1 METKSSDASPA
12 SASAAETSNHRR
24 RGGNPKRKAAT
35 AALSALSNLSA
46 AFSTP
51 SKRQSKDRNPSPIPH
66 HLLFQSHHSGPLT
79 RARQSPNKLAG
90 SASSGSV
97 SAGPIKVSERELMI
111 DLNGAAFAGSG
122 LDPIAAEEE
131 AEDPLTVRR
140 EEEENVVNLEFE
152 AVKSREK
159 NVHVVPTFAGW
170 FSWNSMHDIEKQTL
184 VSFFDGKSE
193 KRTPE
198 LYMTIR
204 NSIMKK
210 FHSNPQSQIELKDLT
225 ELSNDDSDSW
235 QEVMEFLDHWG
246 LINFHPF
253 PPNSEDTPK
262 SEEDAKGDK
271 KNASLVDK
279 LYQFET
285 SQMHVVSIPIAKK
298 IEAAPQPTL
307 APVQGVLPEPG
318 LGDDSAALMEP
329 SIEYHCNSCQ
339 ADCSRKRYH
348 CRTQADFDLCTDCYT
363 EGKFGTGMA
372 PADFILME
380 SAEAPGAGGAT
391 WTDEE
396 TLLLLEAL
404 ELFGANWNEI
414 ADHVGT
420 KTKAQCMLHF
430 LEMPIEDSFLYANE
444 ENTTDE
450 TKNEKVEEKQ
460 EAEVKG
466 KENEKEKE
474 KEKEKEENEEEKGPS
489 GENAS
494 DKMEIDEKK
503 DSDGKDREKVGDV
516 NRSEP
521 SDADHSVEKDS
532 DENKDIVLGECSPGT
547 AIDVLKDAFNAVGY
561 LPEEAELGSFAD
573 AGNPVM
579 ALAAFLTGLVEND
592 NSMTSCHRSSLKA
605 MSESSPALQ
614 LATRHCFILEDPP
627 ADDVSNALQSSA
639 SESRKEETATSNADK
654 NNDDSIPDT
663 QKENDIEKEKEPSN
677 GTEGNSKEEQNSNE
691 RQTELPSDTDVDN
704 KSEPQTE
711 KMEVRDE
718 SKQMNGPTSNLEETG
733 PSERKEATAGTDEK
747 PSETNAGNGKG
758 KDSREVIRL
767 KRAAAT
773 AVAAAAVKAKFL
785 AKQEEDQIRQLVT
798 VIIEKQFR
806 KMEAKL
812 TMFSELDNIITR
824 VREQA
829 DKLRMRLVQERSQL
843 MAARQRVN
851 ANTNPTL
858 NPNQPSMAANRLAAA
873 YASAIAGG
881 VRPPNM
887 VSDRLQTMPTRR
899 S

>member
-1 METKSSDASPA
+1 METKSSDPSPA
-12 SASAAETSNHRR
+12 SAPAAETSNHRR

-66 HLLFQSHHSGPLT
+66 HMLFQSHHSGPLT

-90 SASSGSV
+90 SADDRL
-97 SAGPIKVSERELMI
+97 ERELMI
-111 DLNGAAFAGSG
+111 DLNGAALAGSG

-140 EEEENVVNLEFE
+140 EEEESVVNLEFE

-170 FSWNSMHDIEKQTL
+170 FSWNSIHEIEKQTL

-225 ELSNDDSDSW
+225 ESSKDDDSDSW

-285 SQMHVVSIPIAKK
+285 THMQVASVPITKK

-318 LGDDSAALMEP
+318 LGEDSAALMEP

-430 LEMPIEDSFLYANE
+430 LEVPIEDSFLYANE
-444 ENTTDE
+444 DNTTDG

-460 EAEVKG
+460 ETEVKG

-474 KEKEKEENEEEKGPS
+474 EIEGEKDSS

-494 DKMEIDEKK
+494 DKIEIDEKK
-503 DSDGKDREKVGDV
+503 DSDGKDGEKVGDLD
-516 NRSEP
+516 RSEP
-521 SDADHSVEKDS
+521 SDTDHLDEKKDS
-532 DENKDIVLGECSPGT
+532 DENKDSVLGECTPGT

-614 LATRHCFILEDPP
+614 LATRHCFILDDPP
-627 ADDVSNALQSSA
+627 ADDVSNALQLSA
-639 SESRKEETATSNADK
+639 SESRKEETATPSADK
-654 NNDDSIPDT
+654 NNDNSIPDT
-663 QKENDIEKEKEPSN
+663 QKENDIEKGKEPSN
-677 GTEGNSKEEQNSNE
+677 ATEGNAKEEQNNNE
-691 RQTELPSDTDVDN
+691 RETELRSDTDVDN
-704 KSEPQTE
+704 KSEPHTD
-711 KMEVRDE
+711 KMEVE
-718 SKQMNGPTSNLEETG
+718 HEPKQMNGPTSNLEESG
-733 PSERKEATAGTDEK
+733 PSERKEATAGSDEK
-747 PSETNAGNGKG
+747 PSKTNAGNGNS
-758 KDSREVIRL
+758 KDSKEVIRL

-798 VIIEKQFR
+798 VILEKQFR

-851 ANTNPTL
+851 TNINSTP